1 MHRAPLYHNI
11 FKMHV
16 VSFLLITQGT
26 VQNKFIYSFLIE
38 YLRTDEAGGAA
49 RSLLSA
55 ASTV

>member
-1 MHRAPLYHNI
+1 
-11 FKMHV
+11 MHV